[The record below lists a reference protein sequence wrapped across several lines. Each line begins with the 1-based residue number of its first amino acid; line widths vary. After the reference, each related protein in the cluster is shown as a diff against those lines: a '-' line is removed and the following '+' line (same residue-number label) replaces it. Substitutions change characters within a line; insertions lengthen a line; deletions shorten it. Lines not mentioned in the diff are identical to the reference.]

1 MLYLS
6 CKVCILDARKAES
19 AAFMYILSWNA
30 HVYEV
35 NKQNR
40 KFKYSFLNI
49 SESWTKL
56 CTCVNHDF

>member
-1 MLYLS
+1 MLYMS
-6 CKVCILDARKAES
+6 CKVCVLGAHKAES

-40 KFKYSFLNI
+40 KFKYSF
-49 SESWTKL
+49 
-56 CTCVNHDF
+56 